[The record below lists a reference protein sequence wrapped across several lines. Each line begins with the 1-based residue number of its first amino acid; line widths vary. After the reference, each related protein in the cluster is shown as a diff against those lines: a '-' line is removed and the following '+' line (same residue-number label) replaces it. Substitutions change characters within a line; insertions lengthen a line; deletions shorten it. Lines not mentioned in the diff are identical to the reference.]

1 VRFGV
6 ISGNLGLNGLK
17 IKLGMVWIEHG
28 RSVTIDVIYLVP
40 FYSTRLI
47 DIQSTWRS
55 QPSGCSIQKMIY
67 CKNRMDWNWILT
79 HVWAQCRL
87 QVQGQTVQSPRDRA
101 VAIHGWRITFQGVWR
116 SKYSGTLGC
125 ATSYYRFLS
134 EMRGSLS
141 GH

>member
-1 VRFGV
+1 MSWGENGIKGRAGKEGLGTHDMVV
-6 ISGNLGLNGLK
+6 ALCSGSIVWKASEIWRHKCNLGLNGWK

-67 CKNRMDWNWILT
+67 CKNRMDWNGILT
-79 HVWAQCRL
+79 HVWASADYRYK
-87 QVQGQTVQSPRDRA
+87 DRPP
-101 VAIHGWRITFQGVWR
+101 VTQR
-116 SKYSGTLGC
+116 
-125 ATSYYRFLS
+125 
-134 EMRGSLS
+134 
-141 GH
+141 